1 MSRALSPDETQLA
14 KRGEANMISK
24 AASTR
29 SAYGVR
35 QKAKFIE
42 RLNKLERDG
51 VPHLAFSVS

>member
-1 MSRALSPDETQLA
+1 
-14 KRGEANMISK
+14 MISK